1 MIIVTLCLFVT
12 ESTEDK
18 VKLDDSDRSQELKF
32 THNFKI
38 GSKVK
43 HHYRYGVIK
52 WIGKLPALSE
62 DQYAGLEMVT
72 TYVHTI

>member
-1 MIIVTLCLFVT
+1 MCCLVTGPK
-12 ESTEDK
+12 EDK
-18 VKLDDSDRSQELKF
+18 VKVDSDTPQELKF

-52 WIGKLPALSE
+52 WIGKLAGLGEE
-62 DQYAGLEMVT
+62 DYAGIEMVCT
-72 TYVHTI
+72 